1 MNENVLDQ
9 LAELCGIEPEY
20 HDIWGRTHKVSEKT
34 KLDLLRVMGLP
45 VDDEASVRSA
55 LAEKKAFLWRRLL
68 DPVLVV
74 RETESPVRVMV
85 RLPEMDT
92 GNGFEWSLREEGG
105 DYHSDTFLP
114 KELEVKHRGE
124 VEGETHVQCI
134 LSLPV
139 TPSPGYHQLEIR
151 QVEGGRGLSGVMRLI
166 VAPGICYT
174 PYGLKEGRVWG
185 PAVQLYALRS
195 RRNWGVGDLTD
206 LKTLVSCCA
215 DMGAGILGV
224 NPLHALFS
232 EDPGYASP
240 YSPSSRLFI
249 NLLYLDVE
257 AIADF
262 SECEEAR
269 DMVKNPEF
277 QARLASL
284 REGELVDYTEVAAA
298 KRPVV
303 EILYRH
309 FRTHHLEHGDER
321 CRAFRSFQDQGGEEL
336 YNYGLFEAL
345 QEYFHQEAPGARGWP
360 AWPETYRNPKS
371 QAVAEFASTHQE
383 WVEFFQYLQRQA
395 DLQLGAVGRQSMEL
409 GLKVGLYEDLA
420 VSVDSAGAETWVHQ
434 DLYALGVHIGA
445 PPDDFNLNGQDWGLP
460 PLIPDRLVEAAYAPF
475 IATLSA
481 NMRYAGAIRIDHVM
495 GLMRLFWVPPES
507 KPSEGA
513 YVRYPFEDLLGILA
527 LESQR
532 NRCLVIGED
541 LGTVPDEVRNALK
554 SMGVLSYRL
563 FYFEREADGR
573 FKVPHDYPD
582 QALVAVS
589 THDLPTLSG
598 YWRGRDLAVRTDL
611 GLFPEDSLREGQ
623 IVTRA
628 QDRARLL
635 IALERQDMLPKGI
648 GVDPASAPEMT
659 AELVNAIH
667 LYLARTPSKI
677 LMFQLEDVFG
687 QLEQVNL
694 PGTMEQYPNW
704 RRKLPLDLEV
714 LMEDPRIESLARVLR
729 RERGGAR
736 AWPSVSPEKG
746 PGIAGARIPLATY
759 RLQFNRDFTFAQA
772 ADLVPYLRQL
782 GISHCY
788 SSPYLK
794 ARPGSPHG
802 YDITD
807 HSKLNS
813 EIGAWE
819 DFVHFVETLH
829 HHGMG
834 QILDLVPNHMGIGC
848 DNDWWIDVLENGQA
862 SPYAAF
868 FDIDWWPVK
877 EELRGKVLLPI
888 LEDHYGAVL
897 ETGLL
902 RLTFDDKKGGFGISY
917 YDHLFPVDPATYA
930 FILGHGPERL
940 EARLGAE
947 VHCFL
952 EFQSLIT
959 AFENLPTNLEK
970 EKERLEARL
979 RDKEVHKRHLA
990 RLCTEYPEIDS
1001 FIRENVVLFNG
1012 TEGDA
1017 ASFYLLH
1024 RLLEAQA
1031 YRLAYWRVASDEIN
1045 YRRFFDIND
1054 LAGLKTENPRVFE
1067 ATHSFVLDLISQGK
1081 VDGLRID
1088 HPDGLYDPAEYYRRL
1103 NDEIRGQI
1111 LGETKGE
1118 NSPVSS
1124 KNARAPGPIYVVA
1137 EKILAGY
1144 ERLREDWQVHGT
1156 TGYDFANLV
1165 GGLFVN
1171 AQKEQEMDRIYTEF
1185 VGNRLDFEELLYQ
1198 CKKLIMRVAL
1208 ASELNVLASELNRI
1222 SESDRH
1228 TRDFTLNGLRDALSE
1243 VVACFPVY
1251 RTYVTRERI
1260 TSEDRRYVDWAIA
1273 QARKRSRA
1281 ADTNIYDFIREVLLL
1296 DITKGKSQGYG
1307 KAVVDFAMKFQQYT
1321 GPVMAKG
1328 LEDTAFYTYNRLIS
1342 LNEVGGGPRR
1352 FGASVSA
1359 FHHLNQE
1366 RAASWPHSMLNTST
1380 HDSKRSEDVRAR
1392 ISVLS
1397 EIPDKWGEVVARW
1410 SLFNRSS
1417 KRNLDRETALS
1428 ENDEYALYQTL
1439 IGAWPLGHLDDK
1451 GLAVFRRRI
1460 EQYMIKAVREAKVHS
1475 SWINPNLDYEDAL
1488 LRFVQGIISN
1498 DGDNQFLKE
1507 FLPFQERVAWF
1518 GMFNSLSQTLLKL
1531 TVPGVPDIYQGNEV
1545 WSFSLVDPDNRSPVD
1560 FGRTREILRDLT
1572 AFLSVPDEVLVG
1584 RVRELMEEMEDGRI
1598 KLYLIW
1604 RTLSLRWEHPELFQY
1619 GTYLPLPAN
1628 GTKAEHVCAFA
1639 RRFKDRIAIVAVP
1652 RLCVELCSFDPEVK
1666 PLGSGVWVD
1675 TRIDAPSEHV
1685 DKKVYRNI
1693 FTGECVVPE
1702 MHNGNLSFPAANL
1715 FSNFPVAL
1723 LTDARSKKSEFRK

>member
-9 LAELCGIEPEY
+9 LAELCGIEPSY
-20 HDIWGRTHKVSEKT
+20 QDIWGITHKVSEKT
-34 KLDLLRVMGLP
+34 KLGLLRAMGLS

-55 LAEKKAFLWRRLL
+55 LAEKKAIFCRRLL

-74 RETESPVRVMV
+74 RENESPIRIKV
-85 RLPEMDT
+85 RLAEKDT
-92 GNGFEWSLREEGG
+92 GKGFEWSLKEEGG
-105 DYHSDTFLP
+105 NYHSNTFLP
-114 KELEVKHRGE
+114 KELKVESRGE
-124 VEGETHVQCI
+124 VGDGTHVQYV

-139 TPSPGYHQLEIR
+139 TPGPGYHQLEIR
-151 QVEGGRGLSGVMRLI
+151 QLEGGPDLAGVMRLI
-166 VAPGICYT
+166 VAPAACYT

-185 PAVQLYALRS
+185 PGVQLYALRS
-195 RRNWGVGDLTD
+195 RRNWGIGDLTD

-215 DMGAGILGV
+215 DMGAGILGI
-224 NPLHALFS
+224 NPLHALFL

-249 NLLYLDVE
+249 NPLYLDVE

-262 SECEEAR
+262 PECEEAR
-269 DMVKNPEF
+269 DMVRNPEF

-284 REGELVDYTEVAAA
+284 REGELVDYNEVAAA
-298 KRPVV
+298 KRPVL
-303 EILYRH
+303 EILYRY

-321 CRAFRSFQDQGGEEL
+321 CMAFRSFQDQRGEEL
-336 YNYGLFEAL
+336 YHYGLFEAL
-345 QEYFHQEAPGARGWP
+345 QEHFHKETPGIRGWA
-360 AWPETYRNPKS
+360 AWQETYRNPKS
-371 QAVAEFASTHQE
+371 SEVAEFSSTYQE
-383 WVEFFQYLQRQA
+383 RVEFFQYLQWQA

-409 GLKVGLYEDLA
+409 GLKAGLYEDLA
-420 VSVDSAGAETWVHQ
+420 VGVDPAGAETWVHK
-434 DLYALGVHIGA
+434 DLYALGVRIGA

-460 PLIPDRLVEAAYAPF
+460 PLIPDRLIEAAYAPF
-475 IATLSA
+475 VATLRA
-481 NMRYAGAIRIDHVM
+481 NMRYAGALRIDHVM
-495 GLMRLFWVPPES
+495 GLMRLFCLPRGSEPA
-507 KPSEGA
+507 EGA
-513 YVRYPFEDLLGILA
+513 YVRYPFKDLLGILA

-541 LGTVPDEVRNALK
+541 LGTVSDEVRRALK
-554 SMGVLSYRL
+554 SVSVLSCKL
-563 FYFEREADGR
+563 FYFEKEADGK
-573 FKVPHDYPD
+573 FKVNHDYPE

-598 YWRGRDLAVRTDL
+598 YWRGWDISTRTDL
-611 GLFPEDSLREGQ
+611 GLFPEDSLREAQ
-623 IVTRA
+623 IVGRA

-635 IALERQDMLPKGI
+635 IALERQDMLPNGM
-648 GVDPASAPEMT
+648 GVDPASVREMT
-659 AELVNAIH
+659 TELVNAIH

-677 LMFQLEDVFG
+677 LMFQLEDIFG

-694 PGTMEQYPNW
+694 PGTIEQYPNW
-704 RRKLPLDLEV
+704 RRKIALDLEV
-714 LMEDPRIESLARVLR
+714 LMEDPRIESLARILR

-736 AWPSVSPEKG
+736 AWPAVSPEKG
-746 PGIAGARIPLATY
+746 GKTAGDRIPLATY

-772 ADLVPYLRQL
+772 ADIVPYLRQL

-802 YDITD
+802 YDIID
-807 HSKLNS
+807 HSELNP
-813 EIGAWE
+813 EIGSWE
-819 DFVHFVETLH
+819 DFIHFVETLYH
-829 HHGMG
+829 NGMG

-848 DNDWWIDVLENGQA
+848 DNDWWIDVLENGPA
-862 SPYAAF
+862 SPYADF

-888 LEDHYGAVL
+888 LEDHYGSVL
-897 ETGLL
+897 ENGLL
-902 RLTFDDKKGGFGISY
+902 RLTFDNKKGEFGISY
-917 YDHLFPVDPATYA
+917 HDHIFPVDPATYA
-930 FILGHGPERL
+930 FVLGHGPERL
-940 EARLGAE
+940 EARLGTEAQ
-947 VHCFL
+947 CFL
-952 EFQSLIT
+952 EFQSLVA
-959 AFENLPTNLEK
+959 AFENLPTSLEK
-970 EKERLEARL
+970 EMLEARL
-979 RDKEVHKRHLA
+979 RDKEVHKRRLA
-990 RLCTEYPEIDS
+990 RLCIEYPEIDS
-1001 FIRENVVLFNG
+1001 FIRENVILFNG

-1024 RLLEAQA
+1024 RLLEAQS
-1031 YRLAYWRVASDEIN
+1031 YRLAHWRVASDEIN

-1067 ATHSFVLDLISQGK
+1067 ATHSFVLDLIGQGK

-1103 NDEIRGQI
+1103 NDEVRGQI

-1118 NSPVSS
+1118 NNPVSRKS
-1124 KNARAPGPIYVVA
+1124 LGASVPIYLVA
-1137 EKILAGY
+1137 EKILASH

-1171 AQKEQEMDRIYTEF
+1171 TQTEKEMGRIYTEF
-1185 VGNRLDFEELLYQ
+1185 VGNRINFEELLYQ

-1208 ASELNVLASELNRI
+1208 ASELNVLAGELSRI

-1260 TSEDRRYVDWAIA
+1260 TPEDRRYVDWAIA
-1273 QARKRSRA
+1273 QALKRSRA
-1281 ADTNIYDFIREVLLL
+1281 ADTNIYDFIKKVLLL
-1296 DITKGKSQGYG
+1296 DMAEGKSQEYRN
-1307 KAVVDFAMKFQQYT
+1307 AVVDFAMKFQQYT

-1328 LEDTAFYTYNRLIS
+1328 LEDTAFYTYNLLIS
-1342 LNEVGGGPRR
+1342 LNEVGGEPRR

-1380 HDSKRSEDVRAR
+1380 HDSKRSEDVRTR

-1397 EIPDKWGEVVARW
+1397 EIPADWGRAVTRW
-1410 SLFNRSS
+1410 SLLNSSS
-1417 KRNLDRETALS
+1417 KPILDQETALL

-1439 IGAWPLGHLDDK
+1439 VGAWPTGQLDDK
-1451 GLAVFRRRI
+1451 GLADFRRRI
-1460 EQYMIKAVREAKVHS
+1460 EQYMIKAAREAKVHS
-1475 SWINPNLDYEDAL
+1475 SWINPNLEYEDAL
-1488 LRFVQGIISN
+1488 IKFVQGLMS
-1498 DGDNQFLKE
+1498 DKEDNQFLKE

-1545 WSFSLVDPDNRSPVD
+1545 WSFRLVDPDNRSPVD
-1560 FGRTREILRDLT
+1560 FGRTREILRDLA
-1572 AFLSVPDEVLVG
+1572 AFLSVPDEVLAG
-1584 RVRELMEEMEDGRI
+1584 RVRDLMGEMGDGRI
-1598 KLYLIW
+1598 KLYLTW
-1604 RTLSLRWEHPELFQY
+1604 KTLSLRWEHPELFQY
-1619 GTYLPLPAN
+1619 GTYLPLTAY

-1639 RRFKDRIAIVAVP
+1639 RRFKDRTAVVAVP
-1652 RLCVELCSFDPEVK
+1652 RLCVELCGFDSGAK
-1666 PLGSGVWVD
+1666 PVGSGVWFD
-1675 TRIDAPSEHV
+1675 TRIDAPFEQF
-1685 DKKVYRNI
+1685 DEKVYRNI

-1702 MHNGNLSFPAANL
+1702 MHNGKSSFSAASL

-1723 LTDARSKKSEFRK
+1723 LTDNRA